1 MIKVTETK
9 NKTHDFDSL
18 VVGIPKDFA
27 VSQGLPEKSIA
38 MLTVKN
44 GKLESEVVPYSDADV
59 GEEDRFLGEFPEIDT
74 KLRSLGD

>member
-38 MLTVKN
+38 MLTVNN
-44 GKLESEVVPYSDADV
+44 GKLES
-59 GEEDRFLGEFPEIDT
+59 
-74 KLRSLGD
+74 